1 MKKLSNAIGWFD
13 IPVLDMQRAIAFYS
27 TILEV
32 ELQRLTFPNGLE
44 ISVFPVEE
52 GNVTGA
58 LSFYPGQYK
67 PSKEGSLVYL
77 NGNPDL
83 QAILDKVE
91 SSGGKILMPKSLIS
105 EHWGYMALLEDTE
118 GNRVA
123 LHSKK

>member
-32 ELQRLTFPNGLE
+32 ELQRLTFPNGLQ

-52 GNVTGA
+52 GTVSGA

-91 SSGGKILMPKSLIS
+91 NSGGKILMPKSLIS
-105 EHWGYMALLEDTE
+105 EHWGHMALLEDTE